1 MPMKVKVVV
10 KSRVTVSPVIT
21 TTFNINVSPVVKTL
35 VRLVKRIARKE

>member
-1 MPMKVKVVV
+1 MKVKVVV

-21 TTFNINVSPVVKTL
+21 TTFNINVSPVVKAL